1 MKKIIYLFLLVTTMA
16 FADATENL
24 FNAVKKIDVVNVKSA
39 IENNANVNAKDSL
52 GNTPLDY
59 LINDYNLETESLKD
73 INVVNTD
80 MEKKYEIA
88 KLLIKEDANI
98 NITKVFK
105 DRVLFYLIIKT
116 SLADIQFD
124 EDIEKQKLAL
134 NADINFFNLILDTG
148 VDLNHI
154 NMSVDN
160 GQLNLLDY
168 AIIRIY
174 SINSE
179 LKIKTKL
186 HGLEKII
193 QVLIDKNLI
202 VSENFRPILLNC
214 AVDLDNQKIVTAM
227 LNLDIDVNT
236 MIDDEFPTYI
246 AAKNNS
252 VKMLKFLE
260 SNGGYL
266 DGMNNKKETPL
277 SVAVDNSSLAAV
289 KYLLENGVNPNQV
302 SDDKLYLLMKA
313 IKYADQ
319 PENEVGKEIVKIL
332 LKNEDINVNCKIDIP
347 IDYFDNGYAFSPLSV
362 CKDLEILELLI
373 DKGADVNMKSNIGS
387 TAIMNTVDTNKV
399 DFLLKNGANINEVDN
414 NNNNALTNLLRLLE
428 DGIAEEDLDTAIST
442 LKLLI
447 EKGIDIK
454 VIDNNGYDAFLY
466 AVELNLNDVTKLLIE
481 KGTDIKRK
489 NKEGQNALIICSKVG
504 NYEIAKLL
512 IEKGLKVNT
521 VDNEGIT
528 PLIEAV
534 SAGKIE
540 LVKLLIE
547 KGADVNA
554 KKASGQTAL
563 QISKACENIEI
574 TDLLIKSGAK

>member
-236 MIDDEFPTYI
+236 MIDDY
-246 AAKNNS
+246 
-252 VKMLKFLE
+252 
-260 SNGGYL
+260 
-266 DGMNNKKETPL
+266 
-277 SVAVDNSSLAAV
+277 
-289 KYLLENGVNPNQV
+289 
-302 SDDKLYLLMKA
+302 
-313 IKYADQ
+313 
-319 PENEVGKEIVKIL
+319 
-332 LKNEDINVNCKIDIP
+332 
-347 IDYFDNGYAFSPLSV
+347 
-362 CKDLEILELLI
+362 
-373 DKGADVNMKSNIGS
+373 
-387 TAIMNTVDTNKV
+387 
-399 DFLLKNGANINEVDN
+399 
-414 NNNNALTNLLRLLE
+414 NL
-428 DGIAEEDLDTAIST
+428 
-442 LKLLI
+442 
-447 EKGIDIK
+447 
-454 VIDNNGYDAFLY
+454 
-466 AVELNLNDVTKLLIE
+466 
-481 KGTDIKRK
+481 
-489 NKEGQNALIICSKVG
+489 Q
-504 NYEIAKLL
+504 
-512 IEKGLKVNT
+512 
-521 VDNEGIT
+521 
-528 PLIEAV
+528 
-534 SAGKIE
+534 
-540 LVKLLIE
+540 
-547 KGADVNA
+547 
-554 KKASGQTAL
+554 
-563 QISKACENIEI
+563 
-574 TDLLIKSGAK
+574 

>member
-73 INVVNTD
+73 INVVYTD

-88 KLLIKEDANI
+88 KLLIEEDANI
-98 NITKVFK
+98 NITKFFK

-563 QISKACENIEI
+563 QISKACENMEM

>member
-373 DKGADVNMKSNIGS
+373 NKGADVNMKSNIGS
-387 TAIMNTVDTNKV
+387 TAIMNTVDRGPV
-399 DFLLKNGANINEVDN
+399 
-414 NNNNALTNLLRLLE
+414 
-428 DGIAEEDLDTAIST
+428 
-442 LKLLI
+442 
-447 EKGIDIK
+447 
-454 VIDNNGYDAFLY
+454 
-466 AVELNLNDVTKLLIE
+466 
-481 KGTDIKRK
+481 RK
-489 NKEGQNALIICSKVG
+489 MRI
-504 NYEIAKLL
+504 Y
-512 IEKGLKVNT
+512 
-521 VDNEGIT
+521 
-528 PLIEAV
+528 
-534 SAGKIE
+534 
-540 LVKLLIE
+540 
-547 KGADVNA
+547 NA
-554 KKASGQTAL
+554 K
-563 QISKACENIEI
+563 EI
-574 TDLLIKSGAK
+574 FLTIPTFLTTLRYV

>member
-563 QISKACENIEI
+563 QISKACENMEM

>member
-414 NNNNALTNLLRLLE
+414 NNNALTNLLRLLE

-563 QISKACENIEI
+563 QISKACENMEM